1 MSVTNGGTSVRQMN
15 HGQNPHSIEE
25 QKCVLGS
32 DNNLNNHPIPTVL
45 RHKYQQLRD
54 PKKYAQ
60 MIYLTYSPNKAAEQT
75 MSLIVKTNNQNDT
88 TDVTASDNYAQVQKE
103 SQIPGPK
110 YAPPDIHHQVNDVNC
125 KKFNSQLM
133 RALMN
138 KKMRKNCTYSEFLSG
153 KNTKVADPITPPA
166 KKGIPTQ

>member
-1 MSVTNGGTSVRQMN
+1 MSATNGGTSVRQMN

-25 QKCVLGS
+25 QKCVLGQYS
-32 DNNLNNHPIPTVL
+32 ESNPPIPTVL

-60 MIYLTYSPNKAAEQT
+60 MIYLTYTPNKAAEST
-75 MSLIVKTNNQNDT
+75 MSLVKTNQNDT
-88 TDVTASDNYAQVQKE
+88 TDVTASDNYAQAQKE

-110 YAPPDIHHQVNDVNC
+110 YSPPDIHHQVNDLNC

-133 RALMN
+133 RALIN
-138 KKMRKNCTYSEFLSG
+138 KKMRKNCTYSEFLAG
-153 KNTKVADPITPPA
+153 KNTKVTDPVTPV